1 MTTTAAC
8 DRKCLKCFGPLA
20 TNCLDCNSGRHLS
33 EGSCLC
39 PSGHFDHPLTM
50 ECRECHST
58 CLECEGGDSD
68 ECKSCDAV
76 LNRFLL
82 NGRCLCREGFYETS
96 ETNGVCARCHS
107 SCDTCFGPKENQ
119 CILCPNN
126 RRGPVDGSC
135 ICNPGLFIGPDGD
148 CKRCHGSCKTCKGPS
163 ANDCLS
169 CSNEKELNGTSCIC
183 KSGYFN
189 NGGECIGNFQLFFAQ
204 IIKNVI
210 QTVRVA
216 QVLDQTLVYLA
227 DLGELLLISPAL
239 VPENMSMMETI
250 GVYRFQNGTRKR
262 LKVLLSQLEY
272 PPLL

>member
-1 MTTTAAC
+1 
-8 DRKCLKCFGPLA
+8 
-20 TNCLDCNSGRHLS
+20 
-33 EGSCLC
+33 
-39 PSGHFDHPLTM
+39 M

-189 NGGECIGNFQLFFAQ
+189 NGGECIECHPNCKSCSGPGPNACLSC
-204 IIKNVI
+204 
-210 QTVRVA
+210 R
-216 QVLDQTLVYLA
+216 LGRTLVDKSCPCSGKYVDDGNHRCLQISEWNSEEIKGFVVAIGISTLA
-227 DLGELLLISPAL
+227 VIAF
-239 VPENMSMMETI
+239 M
-250 GVYRFQNGTRKR
+250 VYSLQKRKR
-262 LKVLLSQLEY
+262 IRTSDNEALLVRADYRNTHRRSLLS
-272 PPLL
+272 